1 MIFNSNKYKVI
12 LKPPAKNFSIYFT
25 FGNSFR
31 GDDGVGE
38 YIYRNVKGNSE
49 KYFIVYV
56 GEKWDR
62 IIYLSE
68 KLKPEKIIIIDAANF
83 KDKPGK
89 IKVLPF
95 EKIKSCFLSTHN
107 FPLQVIHDF
116 IKSEIHCKIFFVGI
130 QVEKIEF
137 GEKISDSVLSS
148 AKKIIKILNKFN
160 IRPYSA

>member
-95 EKIKSCFLSTHN
+95 EKIKSK
-107 FPLQVIHDF
+107 
-116 IKSEIHCKIFFVGI
+116 IKPVNSKIKVY
-130 QVEKIEF
+130 
-137 GEKISDSVLSS
+137 
-148 AKKIIKILNKFN
+148 KIIFRISSLTGIPLKKLCVSLVIIRIEIGSPPFKIRKK
-160 IRPYSA
+160 